1 MSVYNKQRGVGLI
14 EVMIAALILAISV
27 SGTVILM
34 SDWFQ
39 GMNDASNRNDALVR
53 IGSVMEAGRYD
64 PNASEITSRAN
75 ALVMASPRVTYT
87 VDNISVTTGTGSD
100 AFSAK
105 VSWTDPYLDG
115 SDQGRAFNLSSAAP
129 HDAAFQPLSSL
140 FVASVTQYVV
150 TVSQGVGTTLSPSSN
165 QTVDD
170 GSTVAFTGIAIAN
183 ATYFETLVLTT
194 TCGNDSSYSSGAG
207 TYTTAAI
214 SANCSVSSSASLID
228 TDGDTVP
235 DICDDAVATA
245 TYSIDCS
252 QYTSLIP
259 VAADDAA
266 STNEDTSVDIAVLSN
281 DTYVDA
287 GDLAVNLGSASN
299 GTVSLVGNTVRFTPT
314 ANFSGTGS
322 FTYTVT
328 ASART
333 SSAATVTVSVS
344 AVNDGPTANAGS
356 DQTVA
361 SGASFTLSGSGT
373 DPEGDS
379 LTYTWSQTAGSS
391 VASFNTTQASPSV
404 TAPTL
409 LSSDS
414 AMTLT
419 FSLSV
424 SDGAASASDTVNITV
439 NPPAPT
445 NNAPVLAAIGNQS
458 SDVGATVSLTTGAS
472 DADGDSLT
480 FSASGLPSGL
490 AIDSSTGAITG
501 TLSASANTYS
511 VTVSV
516 TDGTDSDSETFNWT
530 VVQPNRAPV
539 MGAIGNQTDDEN
551 ATVSL
556 STGATDADGD
566 TLTYTASGLPGGLS
580 INSSTGQIT
589 GTISGSAGTY
599 SVTVTASDGSLSD
612 SESFTWTV
620 NAVVSTWTATINIT
634 GITGQG
640 NGKFSVS
647 VPGCSPSS
655 KGNNTAAFSCTATI
669 SDASWSPSV
678 TINPAQSY
686 CTSSSSKS
694 SSDYTP
700 SVTLSAA
707 TPTVSISV
715 TFVNNRTNNC
725 SAPAVTYP

>member
-165 QTVDD
+165 QTVDE

>member
-1 MSVYNKQRGVGLI
+1 MKTTIAKQRGVGLI
-14 EVMIAALILAISV
+14 EVMIAGLILAISV

-53 IGSVMEAGRYD
+53 IGSVIEAGRYD
-64 PNASEITSRAN
+64 PVTSEITNRAN
-75 ALVMASPRVTYT
+75 ALVMASPRVSFT

-129 HDAAFQPLSSL
+129 HDAAFQPLSNL
-140 FVASVTQYVV
+140 FVAAVSQYVV
-150 TVSQGVGTTLSPSSN
+150 TVAQGVGTTLSPATN

-183 ATYFETLVLTT
+183 ATYFETLLLTT
-194 TCGNDSSYSSGAG
+194 TCGNDSSYSSGGG

-214 SANCSVSSSASLID
+214 SANCTVSTAASLID

-235 DICDDAVATA
+235 DICADASATA

-266 STNEDTSVDIAVLSN
+266 TTNEDTAVDIAVLSN

-287 GDLAVNLGSASN
+287 GDLAIALGSASN
-299 GTVSLVGNTVRFTPT
+299 GTVALVGNTVRFTPT
-314 ANFSGTGS
+314 ANYSGTAT

-333 SSAATVTVSVS
+333 SSAATVTVTVA
-344 AVNDGPTANAGS
+344 AVNDGPTADAGG

-361 SGASFTLSGSGT
+361 SGATFTLSGSGS

-379 LTYTWSQTAGSS
+379 LTYSWSQTAGTS
-391 VASFNTTQASPSV
+391 VASFSTTQASPSV

-409 LSSDS
+409 QPGDS

-424 SDGAASASDTVNITV
+424 SDGSASASDTVNVTV
-439 NPPAPT
+439 TPPAPT
-445 NNAPVLAAIGNQS
+445 NNAPVLAAIGNQT
-458 SDVGATVSLTTGAS
+458 SDVGASVSLSTGAT
-472 DADGDSLT
+472 DADGDTLT
-480 FSASGLPSGL
+480 YSATGLPSGL
-490 AIDSSTGAITG
+490 SINSGTGAITG
-501 TLSASANTYS
+501 TLSASASTYS

-516 TDGTDSDSETFNWT
+516 TDGTDSDSETLNWA

-539 MGAIGNQTDDEN
+539 LGAIGNQTHDEN
-551 ATVSL
+551 SSVSL

-566 TLTYTASGLPGGLS
+566 TLTYTASGLPAGLG

-589 GTISGSAGTY
+589 GTVSGSAGAY
-599 SVTVTASDGSLSD
+599 NVTVTASDGSLSD
-612 SESFTWTV
+612 SEAFTWTV
-620 NAVVSTWTATINIT
+620 NAVAQAWTGTVTISITANTGNPNVTVTVSGDGSCSPPVLTKNSAPYACSFGPTTASALSLSISATSNKT
-634 GITGQG
+634 VC
-640 NGKFSVS
+640 SV
-647 VPGCSPSS
+647 SPSS
-655 KGNNTAAFSCTATI
+655 VNLNSGS
-669 SDASWSPSV
+669 ASASV
-678 TINPAQSY
+678 T
-686 CTSSSSKS
+686 
-694 SSDYTP
+694 
-700 SVTLSAA
+700 VTVANKASQ
-707 TPTVSISV
+707 
-715 TFVNNRTNNC
+715 C
-725 SAPAVTYP
+725 

>member
-1 MSVYNKQRGVGLI
+1 MGRFSKQRGVGLI
-14 EVMIAALILAISV
+14 EVMIAGLLLAISV
-27 SGTVILM
+27 SGTIILM

-39 GMNDASNRNDALVR
+39 GMNDASNRNDALIR
-53 IGSVMEAGRYD
+53 IGSVMEAGRYQPD
-64 PNASEITSRAN
+64 ATQIASRAN

-115 SDQGRAFNLSSAAP
+115 NDQGRALNLSSASP
-129 HDAAFQPLSSL
+129 HNAAFQPLASL

-150 TVSQGVGTTLSPSSN
+150 SVSQGVGTTLSPSTN

-170 GSTVAFTGIAIAN
+170 GSTVAFSGIAIAN
-183 ATYFETLVLTT
+183 ATYFETLVFNT
-194 TCGNDSSYSSGAG
+194 TCGNSGSYSSGAG

-214 SANCSVSSSASLID
+214 SANCTVSTSASLKD

-235 DICDDAVATA
+235 DICADASATA

-259 VAADDAA
+259 VAADDSA

-314 ANFSGTGS
+314 ANYSGTGS

-333 SSAATVTVSVS
+333 SATATVTIAVTS
-344 AVNDGPTANAGS
+344 VNDGPTADAGS

-361 SGASFTLSGSGT
+361 SGATFSLSGSGS
-373 DPEGDS
+373 DPDGDT
-379 LTYTWSQTAGSS
+379 LTYTWSQTAGTS
-391 VASFNTTQASPSV
+391 VASFSTNQASPSV

-409 LSSDS
+409 SSGDS
-414 AMTLT
+414 VAILT

-424 SDGAASASDTVNITV
+424 SDGAASASDTVDITV

-516 TDGTDSDSETFNWT
+516 TDGTDSDSETLNWT

-566 TLTYTASGLPGGLS
+566 TLTYTASGLPSGLA
-580 INSSTGQIT
+580 INSNTGQIS
-589 GTISGSAGTY
+589 GTISASAGTY
-599 SVTVTASDGSLSD
+599 SVTVTANDGSLSD
-612 SESFTWTV
+612 SVSFTWTV

-678 TINPAQSY
+678 TINPSQSY
-686 CTSSSSKS
+686 CTSNSSKS

-707 TPTVSISV
+707 SPAVSISV

-725 SAPAVTYP
+725 SAPAITYP

>member
-1 MSVYNKQRGVGLI
+1 MGIHDKQRGVGLI
-14 EVMIAALILAISV
+14 EVMIAGLILAISV

-64 PNASEITSRAN
+64 PNATEITSRAN

-87 VDNISVTTGTGSD
+87 VENISVTTGTGSD

-150 TVSQGVGTTLSPSSN
+150 TVSQGVGTTLSPSTN

-235 DICDDAVATA
+235 DICDDAAATA

-259 VAADDAA
+259 VAVDDAA

-287 GDLAVNLGSASN
+287 GDLAINLGSASN
-299 GTVSLVGNTVRFTPT
+299 GTVTLVGNTVRFTPT
-314 ANFSGTGS
+314 ANYSGTGS

-333 SSAATVTVSVS
+333 SSTATVTVGVS

-379 LTYTWSQTAGSS
+379 LTYTWSQTAGTS
-391 VASFNTTQASPSV
+391 VASFNTAQASPSV

-409 LSSDS
+409 QSSDS
-414 AMTLT
+414 PVTLT

-424 SDGAASASDTVNITV
+424 SDGAASDSDTVDVTV

-539 MGAIGNQTDDEN
+539 MGAIGDQTDDEN

-589 GTISGSAGTY
+589 GTISGSAGSY

-620 NAVVSTWTATINIT
+620 NAVAQSWSGTVTISVTAATGNPNVSITVSGDGSCSPPSLNKNSAPYACSFGPTTSSSLSLSISATSNKT
-634 GITGQG
+634 VC
-640 NGKFSVS
+640 SV
-647 VPGCSPSS
+647 SPSS
-655 KGNNTAAFSCTATI
+655 VSLDSGNNTA
-669 SDASWSPSV
+669 SV
-678 TINPAQSY
+678 T
-686 CTSSSSKS
+686 
-694 SSDYTP
+694 
-700 SVTLSAA
+700 VTVANKA
-707 TPTVSISV
+707 NQCP
-715 TFVNNRTNNC
+715 
-725 SAPAVTYP
+725 